1 MKKRDV
7 ILDFTSLLDVTLIV
21 IFFFILFS
29 HMDSQENKARTDE
42 KVYELETAIQEAEE
56 RKQVADKLAIQ
67 LEEEIAIVRRA
78 SERQASNINEMLEYN
93 RSENVKII
101 LDMNSASWSVR
112 IIHGGEA
119 ISTVYGGDA
128 MGAELISVFKTI
140 GYDNSKTIFCD
151 FIFDGSLPGTASAYR
166 KIKKG
171 LDDVSDEY
179 SYLYISE
186 TDLSI
191 GGE

>member
-171 LDDVSDEY
+171 LDDVLDEY